1 METIILLQKDHV
13 NNAHNI
19 INCKELI
26 WILRFLKFIFKQI
39 SNNGY
44 IELKYL

>member
-19 INCKELI
+19 INFKELI

-44 IELKYL
+44 TELK

>member
-26 WILRFLKFIFKQI
+26 LDFKI
-39 SNNGY
+39 S
-44 IELKYL
+44 